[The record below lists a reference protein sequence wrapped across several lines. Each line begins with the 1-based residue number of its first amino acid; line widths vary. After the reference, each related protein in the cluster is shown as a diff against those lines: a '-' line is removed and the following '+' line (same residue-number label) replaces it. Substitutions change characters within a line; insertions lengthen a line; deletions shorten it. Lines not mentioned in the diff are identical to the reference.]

1 MILVIFK
8 GQGPGLVNVL
18 WVEAYRNNAIPDD
31 LLSDVGDPT
40 QTLPI
45 ASLSL
50 GASVKAAEPVVPRLR
65 SCTTGTASLLRPLDG
80 TRLVTS
86 VDGEL
91 WLKVRGLGGAREQQG
106 SSSSP
111 ASTP

>member
-1 MILVIFK
+1 MDETAGNADKQGGCEEAHVALATITMAARSNTELK

-50 GASVKAAEPVVPRLR
+50 GASVKAAEPVVP
-65 SCTTGTASLLRPLDG
+65 P
-80 TRLVTS
+80 
-86 VDGEL
+86 
-91 WLKVRGLGGAREQQG
+91 
-106 SSSSP
+106 
-111 ASTP
+111 